1 MNWTIKKLRYVA
13 AAAEFGSIAAAAR
26 KLNVSAGSISNAIND
41 LEAEFATALFIRK
54 PSQGLTQTPVGR
66 SILLKARAAL
76 KTIADFEGAAEGLSN
91 EFLGRLTVAAYE
103 PFAPFFMADIVAGF
117 IAEHPNIIIDMR
129 EADLE
134 AIHRMLMEGEI
145 DVGVS
150 YNMPAL
156 SAEFEAVELTEVG
169 NYIAMRV
176 DHKLAKKRKLRPED
190 LDGQSIIALDLPFS
204 LDLLYEI
211 FEARGLELRVR
222 HRSRSY
228 EMVRSMVGAG
238 LGVAILNL
246 PPQHTFTY
254 GGHHLAYRP
263 LLSDI
268 PKNRIQAIYLA
279 QSFGPLPR
287 KTRAFIEDCQKYFQS
302 APGRSFLKIYQD

>member
-13 AAAEFGSIAAAAR
+13 AAAEYGSIAAAAR

-211 FEARGLELRVR
+211 FEARGLELRVIPPSGMPD
-222 HRSRSY
+222 SRWGFPSGPISD
-228 EMVRSMVGAG
+228 SMW
-238 LGVAILNL
+238 
-246 PPQHTFTY
+246 
-254 GGHHLAYRP
+254 
-263 LLSDI
+263 
-268 PKNRIQAIYLA
+268 
-279 QSFGPLPR
+279 
-287 KTRAFIEDCQKYFQS
+287 
-302 APGRSFLKIYQD
+302 

>member
-156 SAEFEAVELTEVG
+156 LAEFEAVELTEVG
-169 NYIAMRV
+169 NYIAMRA
-176 DHKLAKKRKLRPED
+176 DHKLAKKRKLWPED

-211 FEARGLELRVR
+211 FEARGLELRVT

-302 APGRSFLKIYQD
+302 AQGRSFLKIYQD

>member
-156 SAEFEAVELTEVG
+156 SAKFEAVELTEVG
-169 NYIAMRV
+169 NYIAMRA

-211 FEARGLELRVR
+211 FKARGLELRVT

-268 PKNRIQAIYLA
+268 PKNRIQAIYLV

-287 KTRAFIEDCQKYFQS
+287 NTRAFIEDCQKYFQS
-302 APGRSFLKIYQD
+302 AQGRSFLKIYQD

>member
-1 MNWTIKKLRYVA
+1 MRYVA